1 MLVLPVLLAIGV
13 LLVAW
18 LVARAFNK
26 GHVVVVGAGGS
37 GQDAHKVTIVAQ
49 VFQQAGHPTRG
60 SERRT
65 YVFKRLRSLIY
76 RKQLLLINFQTTK
89 FFYFIIWILNIYF
102 LVINVV

>member
-65 YVFKRLRSLIY
+65 CVFKWSLIY
-76 RKQLLLINFQTTK
+76 TKTLLFQTTT
-89 FFYFIIWILNIYF
+89 FFYFIICILNIHF